1 METPT
6 EPMDREE
13 RPQSGGEE
21 RVTPLELFFDL
32 VFVLSFTQVTATV
45 AHHGDWAGLGE
56 GILILAAVWW
66 AWAAYG
72 WLTNTI
78 DPDENVNRL
87 CMFAAMGGM
96 VVVSLSIPEAFGD
109 RGVLF
114 GCAYFFVRA
123 MQLILYVR
131 STRREGDPYNLEAI
145 LKLAPGLL
153 LGSALLIVAGALDGG
168 ARTSVWILAILID
181 WSTPL
186 LFGSGEFRLHP
197 GHFAERYGLIVMIA
211 LGESV
216 LATGAEMN
224 FELNGGEVIAAL
236 LGIAAVAALWWAYFD
251 IVAIVAERRLIEA
264 PQGEQAPMARDA
276 YSYLHFPMI
285 AGIVLL
291 AVGLRETL
299 AHVHEPLDTVP
310 AIALCG
316 GTALYLAGNI
326 GFRLRTLGTFSPHRA
341 LATLALLALIPLALG
356 ADSLVALTAIALV
369 LTILI
374 AYEATYFREQ
384 RARVRSNPSASLAEM
399 RGD

>member
-1 METPT
+1 MKV
-6 EPMDREE
+6 
-13 RPQSGGEE
+13 EE

-32 VFVLSFTQVTATV
+32 VFVLSFTQVTSSV
-45 AHHGDWAGLGE
+45 VHQGDWAGLGE
-56 GILILAAVWW
+56 GVLILAAVWW

-109 RGVLF
+109 RGLLF

-123 MQLILYVR
+123 MQLVLYVR
-131 STRREGDPYNLEAI
+131 NTREEGDDYNLEAI
-145 LKLAPGLL
+145 FKLAPGLL

-186 LFGSGEFRLHP
+186 LFGSEEFHLQP
-197 GHFAERYGLIVMIA
+197 GHFAERYGLIVMIG

-224 FELNGGEVIAAL
+224 FALNGGEVIAAL
-236 LGIAAVAALWWAYFD
+236 LGITAVAALWWAYFD

-264 PQGEQAPMARDA
+264 PPGEQAPLARDA

-299 AHVHEPLDTVP
+299 AHVHEPLGTVP

-316 GTALYLAGNI
+316 GTALYLAGHI

-341 LATLALLALIPLALG
+341 LAALALLALIPLALG
-356 ADSLVALTAIALV
+356 ADSLAALAAVAVVLV
-369 LTILI
+369 LLI
-374 AYEATYFREQ
+374 AYEAIHFRAQ
-384 RARVRSNPSASLAEM
+384 RARVRANPSASLTEM
-399 RGD
+399 RGA

>member
-6 EPMDREE
+6 EPIEREE
-13 RPQSGGEE
+13 RPHSGGEE

-78 DPDENVNRL
+78 DPDENINRL

-96 VVVSLSIPEAFGD
+96 VIVSLSIPEAFGD
-109 RGVLF
+109 RGILF

-216 LATGAEMN
+216 LATGAEMD
-224 FELNGGEVIAAL
+224 FVLNGAEVIAAL

-264 PQGEQAPMARDA
+264 PPGEQAPLARDA
-276 YSYLHFPMI
+276 YSYVHFPMI

-316 GTALYLAGNI
+316 GTALYLAGHI

-356 ADSLVALTAIALV
+356 ADSLAALAAVAFV
-369 LTILI
+369 LIILI
-374 AYEATYFREQ
+374 TYEAVHFRAA
-384 RARVRSNPSASLAEM
+384 RARVRANPSASLAEM
-399 RGD
+399 RGT

>member
-1 METPT
+1 MESEGAP
-6 EPMDREE
+6 R
-13 RPQSGGEE
+13 SAGEE

-114 GCAYFFVRA
+114 GCAYFFIRA
-123 MQLILYVR
+123 MQLLLYVR

-186 LFGSGEFRLHP
+186 LFGSVEFRLHP

-264 PQGEQAPMARDA
+264 PPGEQAPLARDA
-276 YSYLHFPMI
+276 YSYLHYPLI

-299 AHVHEPLDTVP
+299 ANVDESLDTIP
-310 AIALCG
+310 ALALCG
-316 GTALYLAGNI
+316 GTALYLAGHI
-326 GFRLRTLGTFSPHRA
+326 GFRLSMLGSFSPHRA
-341 LATLALLALIPLALG
+341 FAALALLALIPLALS
-356 ADSLVALTAIALV
+356 ADALVSLVAVTAVLV
-369 LTILI
+369 ILI
-374 AYEATYFREQ
+374 TYEAIHFRTQ
-384 RARVRSNPSASLAEM
+384 RARVRANPSASLAEM
-399 RGD
+399 RGT